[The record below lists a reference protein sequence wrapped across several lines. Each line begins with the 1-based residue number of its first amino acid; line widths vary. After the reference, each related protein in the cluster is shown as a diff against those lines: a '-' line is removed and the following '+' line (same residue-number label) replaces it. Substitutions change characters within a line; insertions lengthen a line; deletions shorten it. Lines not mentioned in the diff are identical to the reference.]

1 MTSLAISSPRTPFL
15 ANFRIAVHPLEIDSF
30 IQHATFHLPTL
41 AISRMTIHGQIVD
54 LKNGK
59 KCFDQLRHCRGQSF
73 TGCEGVQI
81 PMGTP
86 THETAVSRARG
97 IADRVLAPLAAQND
111 KAWRFSTEAVN
122 ALTRAGL
129 PGLMLPAE
137 AGENLNRYCSFCLG
151 TRTWTPQRTA
161 FRPVPRRDR

>member
-1 MTSLAISSPRTPFL
+1 
-15 ANFRIAVHPLEIDSF
+15 
-30 IQHATFHLPTL
+30 
-41 AISRMTIHGQIVD
+41 
-54 LKNGK
+54 
-59 KCFDQLRHCRGQSF
+59 
-73 TGCEGVQI
+73 
-81 PMGTP
+81 MGTL

>member
-1 MTSLAISSPRTPFL
+1 
-15 ANFRIAVHPLEIDSF
+15 
-30 IQHATFHLPTL
+30 
-41 AISRMTIHGQIVD
+41 MTIHGQIVD

-97 IADRVLAPLAAQND
+97 IADRVLAPLAEQND
-111 KAWRFSTEAVN
+111 KARAVFDRGCQ
-122 ALTRAGL
+122 RAHTGW
-129 PGLMLPAE
+129 AARVDV
-137 AGENLNRYCSFCLG
+137 AGRGRRESQSLLLILSWNENLDS
-151 TRTWTPQRTA
+151 TA
-161 FRPVPRRDR
+161 NGFPSSSA